1 MNGHE
6 ETIFKMDE
14 EACLKMNEDEH
25 ELTLSVQSF
34 SVNEDKERCLKMKQ
48 SFWRMEKRK
57 EVK

>member
-1 MNGHE
+1 
-6 ETIFKMDE
+6 MDE